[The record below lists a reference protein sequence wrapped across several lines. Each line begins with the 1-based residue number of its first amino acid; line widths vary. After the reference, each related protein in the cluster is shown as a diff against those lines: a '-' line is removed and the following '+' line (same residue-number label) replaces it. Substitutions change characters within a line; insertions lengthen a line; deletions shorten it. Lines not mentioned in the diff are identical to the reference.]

1 MKSVNEQIRD
11 DFIRLT
17 VRGHRF
23 EQGLIEQVDELI
35 VELHRE
41 LAKIIQT
48 RQPETMAAAER
59 VASASQLI
67 IKRFYKRIADLVED
81 GLFDF
86 TDVEAIEV
94 RNILTKRVQEAMGG

>member
-1 MKSVNEQIRD
+1 MKTVNEQLRD

-23 EQGLIEQVDELI
+23 EQGLIEQVDDMV

-41 LAKIIQT
+41 LAKIVQT
-48 RQPETMAAAER
+48 RQPATMAAAER
-59 VASASQLI
+59 VASASQLV

-81 GLFDF
+81 ELFEF

-94 RNILTKRVQEAMGG
+94 RNILTQRVREAMGG